1 MEQLINYLYNKNKVN
16 QYINLL
22 RSCKNEDIIKTRSQV
37 KKLSVACRLWQ
48 LQYCML
54 HLIYIKNFSLIE
66 DPKFLYDFCEYYKY
80 IITFQNPNTILNNL
94 ILNNNLITP
103 GIEFRTY
110 REYGNEFLKYGNRQN
125 NYYCCIYGIDKTSNT
140 YLPNGIFHYFTL
152 ILNDDNED
160 KFEFYITS
168 SYGSDH
174 VCIPYQI
181 NKLDNL
187 NNLFL
192 FGESLKYINNDIN
205 NEIKQN
211 YIEIFTNFMI
221 KYFLTGGIPKKY
233 EEDDIDAKPYLKY
246 KMIQP
251 EKGMK
256 SELNYYIK
264 NNMLE
269 FDLAVITN
277 YQHLVISSIQER
289 HSM

>member
-1 MEQLINYLYNKNKVN
+1 MQQLINYLYSKDKVN
-16 QYINLL
+16 QYVNLL

-54 HLIYIKNFSLIE
+54 YFIYKENFSLIE
-66 DPKFLYDFCEYYKY
+66 NPKFLHDFCEYYKY

-103 GIEFRTY
+103 GITFRTY
-110 REYGNEFLKYGNRQN
+110 REFGNEFLKFGYRQN
-125 NYYCCIYGIDKTSNT
+125 NYYCCIYGIDEKTNT
-140 YLPNGIFHYFTL
+140 YLQHGIFHYFTL

-187 NNLFL
+187 NDLFL
-192 FGESLKYINNDIN
+192 FGESLKYIHYDND
-205 NEIKQN
+205 EIKQN
-211 YIEIFTNFMI
+211 CIKIFTNFMI

-233 EEDDIDAKPYLKY
+233 EEEDIETNPSLKY

-251 EKGMK
+251 AQGMK
-256 SELNYYIK
+256 TELDFYIK
-264 NNMLE
+264 NDLLV
-269 FDLAVITN
+269 FDIAVITN
-277 YQHLVISSIQER
+277 YEDLVKSVIFG
-289 HSM
+289 